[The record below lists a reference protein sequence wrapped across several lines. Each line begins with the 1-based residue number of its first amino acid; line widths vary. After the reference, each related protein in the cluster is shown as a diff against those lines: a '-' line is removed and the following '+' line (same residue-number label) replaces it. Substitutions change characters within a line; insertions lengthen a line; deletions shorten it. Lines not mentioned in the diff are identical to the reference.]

1 MECWVQMRR
10 ANEVTAR
17 YAKRFADAL
26 IAMILIANA
35 CASTSW
41 AASTYETGPF
51 RSVCSVVEISAEP
64 EVFRSFSRATV
75 NESVARKIEARLRTL
90 GLTYPVLPG
99 PDCLRERA
107 QAPLQ
112 LGLLFY
118 ARAVTDPE
126 HPRRLVISL
135 IMHSYSNDLRAE
147 GLYRDIP
154 KQHHEFPTEVSFC
167 SAENDPSSCLTD
179 RVINY
184 FDATM
189 LKIIDAQQLQKR
201 KQ

>member
-1 MECWVQMRR
+1 MRR
-10 ANEVTAR
+10 VNEATAR
-17 YAKRFADAL
+17 YAKRFTVAL
-26 IAMILIANA
+26 SAMIIIAS
-35 CASTSW
+35 ASTSW
-41 AASTYETGPF
+41 AASTYETGPY
-51 RSVCSVVEISAEP
+51 RSLCISVEISAES
-64 EVFRSFSRATV
+64 EVFRSFARASV
-75 NESVARKIEARLRTL
+75 NESVARTIEARLRTL
-90 GLTYPVLPG
+90 GLTYPVRAG

-126 HPRRLVISL
+126 HPHRLVISL
-135 IMHSYSNDLRAE
+135 IMHSYSKDLRAE
-147 GLYRDIP
+147 GPYRDIP

-167 SAENDPSSCLTD
+167 STENDPSSCLTD

-189 LKIIDAQQLQKR
+189 LKIIDAQQLQKQR
-201 KQ
+201 Q

>member
-1 MECWVQMRR
+1 MWGSMRR
-10 ANEVTAR
+10 INEVTAR
-17 YAKRFADAL
+17 YSKRFTNAL
-26 IAMILIANA
+26 IAMIFAISA
-35 CASTSW
+35 CMSTSW

-51 RSVCSVVEISAEP
+51 RSLCSSVEISAEP
-64 EVFRSFSRATV
+64 DVFRSFARATV
-75 NESVARKIEARLRTL
+75 NENVARTIEARLRTL
-90 GLTYPVLPG
+90 GLTYPVLAG

-118 ARAVTDPE
+118 ARAVSDPE
-126 HPRRLVISL
+126 HPRRLAISL
-135 IMHSYSNDLRAE
+135 IMHSYSKDLRVE
-147 GLYRDIP
+147 GPYRDIP

-167 SAENDPSSCLTD
+167 STDNGPSDCLTD
-179 RVINY
+179 HVIKY

-201 KQ
+201 RQ